1 MPIWRYAIATLT
13 PLALLLAGAVWGGWW
28 AGLALI
34 WLTVLAAGLDHLLTP
49 PRGPAPHHSAAAD
62 PLSVLLALGHLL
74 LLALAARAFGDASR
88 SLAEQVTLLLAAGS
102 FMGQVS
108 HPNAHELI
116 HRAPRALRRIGAAV
130 YISMLFGHHVSAH
143 RLVHH
148 AHVGTPDDPNT
159 PRAGESF
166 WVFLPR
172 AWIGSFRAGFAA
184 ERARDARRRGPNP
197 YLWYLAGGAVVFV
210 LAILIGGPR
219 GGVGL
224 LALALLAHIQI
235 LLSDYI
241 QHYGLSRHRL
251 PNGRWEPVAARH
263 SWNAPRGFTSYL
275 MVNAP
280 AHSDHHMH
288 PDTPYDAL
296 QTPGSAPTLPWSM
309 PVMAMLATM
318 PCRWRRVMDK
328 RAAGGMAQTNALNQT
343 PPRNLQTRPRHAPVA
358 TRLGEGPKGA

>member
-13 PLALLLAGAVWGGWW
+13 PLALLLAGALWGGWW

-34 WLTVLAAGLDHLLTP
+34 WLTLLAAGLDHLLTP
-49 PRGPAPHHSAAAD
+49 PRGPVHHSAAAD
-62 PLSVLLALGHLL
+62 PLSVLLALGHIA
-74 LLALAARAFGDASR
+74 LLALAAHAFGDPSR
-88 SLAEQVTLLLAAGS
+88 SVAEQVTLLLAAGS
-102 FMGQVS
+102 FLGQVS

-116 HRAPRALRRIGAAV
+116 HRAPRVLRRLGASV
-130 YISMLFGHHVSAH
+130 YVSMLFGHHVSAH

-148 AHVGTPDDPNT
+148 THVGTPDDPNT
-159 PRAGESF
+159 PHPGESF
-166 WVFLPR
+166 WAFLPR
-172 AWIGSFRAGFAA
+172 AWIGSFRAGLAA

-197 YLWYLAGGAVVFV
+197 YLWYLSGSAVTFGLAV
-210 LAILIGGPR
+210 LVGGPG

-224 LALALLAHIQI
+224 LALALLAHVQI

-251 PNGRWEPVAARH
+251 PNGKWEPVSARH

-296 QTPGSAPTLPWSM
+296 QTPASAPTLPWSM

-318 PCRWRRVMDK
+318 PRRWRRVMDK
-328 RAAGGMAQTNALNQT
+328 RAAKAMSAPL
-343 PPRNLQTRPRHAPVA
+343 PPNRTSL
-358 TRLGEGPKGA
+358 